1 MRIFGIQQLMARFAT
16 GTGPSQRQLRVSEQ
30 VRHAVSQVLQRGDVR
45 DDTLENAVIAISE
58 VRMSPDLKI
67 ATCFVSPVGAI
78 DSEGVI
84 SALNKNAKFI
94 RGRAA
99 AHLKQMKYMPEFRF
113 RIDTSFDNYAKIDA
127 LLRKPEVTRDLVDD
141 EDDDGGD
148 PNPGDVPGHDGDGND

>member
-1 MRIFGIQQLMARFAT
+1 MARFAT
-16 GTGPSQRQLRVSEQ
+16 GSGPSQRQLRVSEQ

-45 DDTLENAVIAISE
+45 DDKLENAVIAISE

-67 ATCFVSPVGAI
+67 ATCFVSPVGAA

-84 SALNKNAKFI
+84 SALNRNARFI

-99 AHLKQMKYMPEFRF
+99 SHLKQMKYMPEFRF

-127 LLRKPEVTRDLVDD
+127 LLRKPEVTRDLVD
-141 EDDDGGD
+141 EEDDGGD
-148 PNPGDVPGHDGDGND
+148 PNPGDVPGHSGDGNE

>member
-1 MRIFGIQQLMARFAT
+1 MARNAT
-16 GTGPSQRQLRVSEQ
+16 GSGPTQRQLRVSEQ

-45 DDTLENAVIAISE
+45 DDTLEKTVIAISE

-67 ATCFVSPVGAI
+67 ATCFVSPIGAT

-94 RGRAA
+94 RGRASTY
-99 AHLKQMKYMPEFRF
+99 LKAMKYMPEFRF

-127 LLRKPEVTRDLVDD
+127 LLRKPEVTRDLDD
-141 EDDDGGD
+141 DDDDDGGD
-148 PNPGDVPGHDGDGND
+148 PNPGDVPGHGDN

>member
-1 MRIFGIQQLMARFAT
+1 MARFAT
-16 GTGPSQRQLRVSEQ
+16 GSGPSQRQLRVSEQ

-45 DDTLENAVIAISE
+45 DDTLENAVVAISE

-67 ATCFVSPVGAI
+67 ATCFVSPIGAA
-78 DSEGVI
+78 DSDGVI
-84 SALNKNAKFI
+84 SALNKHSKFI

-127 LLRKPEVTRDLVDD
+127 LLRKPEVTRDLTDD

-148 PNPGDVPGHDGDGND
+148 PNPGDVPGHGDGND

>member
-1 MRIFGIQQLMARFAT
+1 MARFAT
-16 GTGPSQRQLRVSEQ
+16 GSGPSQRQLRVSEQ

-67 ATCFVSPVGAI
+67 ATCFVSPIGAA
-78 DSEGVI
+78 DSDGVI
-84 SALNKNAKFI
+84 SALNKNSKFI

-99 AHLKQMKYMPEFRF
+99 THLKQMKYMPEFRF

-127 LLRKPEVTRDLVDD
+127 LLRKPEVTRDLADD
-141 EDDDGGD
+141 DDDDGGD
-148 PNPGDVPGHDGDGND
+148 PNPGDVPGHGGDGND

>member
-1 MRIFGIQQLMARFAT
+1 MARFAT

-30 VRHAVSQVLQRGDVR
+30 VRHAVSQVLARGDVR
-45 DDTLENAVIAISE
+45 DDTLENAVIGISE

-78 DSEGVI
+78 DSDGVI

-148 PNPGDVPGHDGDGND
+148 PNPGDVPGHDGNGND

>member
-1 MRIFGIQQLMARFAT
+1 
-16 GTGPSQRQLRVSEQ
+16 
-30 VRHAVSQVLQRGDVR
+30 
-45 DDTLENAVIAISE
+45 
-58 VRMSPDLKI
+58 MSPDLKI
-67 ATCFVSPVGAI
+67 ATCFVSPVGAV

-141 EDDDGGD
+141 DEDDDGGE

>member
-1 MRIFGIQQLMARFAT
+1 MARFAT
-16 GTGPSQRQLRVSEQ
+16 GSGPSQRQLRVSEQ

-45 DDTLENAVIAISE
+45 DDTLENAVVAISE

-67 ATCFVSPVGAI
+67 ATCFVSPIGAA
-78 DSEGVI
+78 DSDGVI
-84 SALNKNAKFI
+84 SALNKHSKFI

-127 LLRKPEVTRDLVDD
+127 LLRKPEVTRDLAED
-141 EDDDGGD
+141 DDDGGD
-148 PNPGDVPGHDGDGND
+148 PNPGDVPGHGDGND